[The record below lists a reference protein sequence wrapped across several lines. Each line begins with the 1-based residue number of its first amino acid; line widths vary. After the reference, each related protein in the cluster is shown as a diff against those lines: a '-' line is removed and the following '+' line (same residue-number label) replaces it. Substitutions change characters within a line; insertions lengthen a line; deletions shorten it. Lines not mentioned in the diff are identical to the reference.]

1 MKDINTRSNL
11 LVIVLV
17 SDFIHLLKDN
27 DLLFPKKNSD
37 RTASLGILKSTMYK
51 FVVNMAENR
60 ISAKLSA
67 ADKDAVMQAI
77 ATIKEK
83 LPFLIDLTT
92 EDRRTIVKMGDKSRA
107 FVSKALEVATQNPD
121 FLPRSFDVE
130 EMRRDL
136 ALYEALYPVLL
147 SLTQLQELVDDT
159 CMASG
164 SEAYTA
170 ALAVYNY
177 AKASGDVAGLNS
189 VIDEMGRRF
198 TRRSKKKKTEVVA
211 G

>member
-1 MKDINTRSNL
+1 
-11 LVIVLV
+11 
-17 SDFIHLLKDN
+17 
-27 DLLFPKKNSD
+27 
-37 RTASLGILKSTMYK
+37 
-51 FVVNMAENR
+51 MAENR

-67 ADKDAVMQAI
+67 TDKDAVMQAI
-77 ATIKEK
+77 ATIREK

-121 FLPRSFDVE
+121 FLPRSFDIE

-164 SEAYTA
+164 SEAYAA

-177 AKASGDVAGLNS
+177 AKASGDVTGLDA

-198 TRRSKKKKTEVVA
+198 TRRSKKKKAEVVA